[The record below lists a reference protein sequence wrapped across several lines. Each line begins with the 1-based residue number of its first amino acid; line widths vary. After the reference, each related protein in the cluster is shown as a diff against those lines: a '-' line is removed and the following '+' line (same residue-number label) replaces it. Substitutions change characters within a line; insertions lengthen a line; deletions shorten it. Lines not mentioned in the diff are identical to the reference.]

1 MEENYSH
8 KVSLK
13 KTDPAV
19 NEIYP
24 ACAPAQQGYQQSAQY
39 QQSAPYQQDAPYQQS
54 AQYQS
59 VPQGGFQTFPQ
70 YNVPQPQP
78 RAQADVYP
86 QQYGAQQP
94 AMNAPFQPAAD
105 MKFCKFC
112 GNRIPMDAVI
122 CVHCGRQVE
131 ELRQAAQQPV
141 IINNSNNNVN
151 TNVSAAAYVPLGKP
165 KNKWAAFFLCLL
177 FGYLGIHRFYEGKI
191 GTGIIWALTGGLFS
205 IGWLVDLLCILF
217 KPNPYYV

>member
-13 KTDPAV
+13 KKTDPAV

-24 ACAPAQQGYQQSAQY
+24 AGAPAQQGYQQSAQY
-39 QQSAPYQQDAPYQQS
+39 Q
-54 AQYQS
+54 S
-59 VPQGGFQTFPQ
+59 VQQGGFQTAQ
-70 YNVPQPQP
+70 YNVPQP

-86 QQYGAQQP
+86 QQYSAQQP

-131 ELRQAAQQPV
+131 ELRQTAAQPV

-151 TNVSAAAYVPLGKP
+151 TNVATTAYVPLGKP

-177 FGYLGIHRFYEGKI
+177 FGYLGIHRFYEGKV
-191 GTGIIWALTGGLFS
+191 GTGILWALTGGLFS